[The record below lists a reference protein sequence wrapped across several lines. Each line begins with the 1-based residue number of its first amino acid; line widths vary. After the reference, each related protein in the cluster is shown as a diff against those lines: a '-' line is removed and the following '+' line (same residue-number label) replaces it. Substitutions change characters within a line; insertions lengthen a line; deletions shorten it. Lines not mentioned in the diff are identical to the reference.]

1 MKNISFIGEKIK
13 ANANS
18 LLSIIIV
25 FSLILIVSISVMVAA
40 DNFFDTT
47 PVAAYTKLNQ
57 ISSNL
62 TNPIDIQN
70 VPAKKFML
78 EILIL
83 HTRY

>member
-1 MKNISFIGEKIK
+1 MKNMSFIGEKIK

-47 PVAAYTKLNQ
+47 PVAA
-57 ISSNL
+57 
-62 TNPIDIQN
+62 
-70 VPAKKFML
+70 
-78 EILIL
+78 
-83 HTRY
+83 